1 MCFFLYKLQM
11 RYHIPENIISIAHRG
26 YSSKYKDNTFASFKN
41 VRSKGFQMIELDIQL
56 CKSGEI
62 IVYHDLYLKGYKIK
76 DLTLKEIK
84 RKKKSIMT
92 LVNFYNNFIKNN
104 SYNTSFYF
112 DMKGGDELAH
122 RLFCFIKTYN
132 VSINHIICC
141 SFNKKH
147 IDYLK
152 NKIPELS
159 VGLIISNTFN
169 EEDTK
174 KILKNINFLIVEWSM
189 LDKEMIKTCHNN
201 NVSVFT
207 YTMDSY
213 DVFNYIQDFE
223 IDGIVSNYRLFHS
236 KYGYYYSDF

>member
-1 MCFFLYKLQM
+1 M

-26 YSSKYKDNTFASFKN
+26 YSSKYKDNSFASFKN

-62 IVYHDLYLKGYKIK
+62 IVYHDLFLKGKKIIN
-76 DLTLKEIK
+76 LTLQEIQK
-84 RKKKSIMT
+84 KKKSIIT
-92 LVNFYNNFIKNN
+92 LKSFYENFMKNN
-104 SYNTSFYF
+104 IHNSSFYF

-132 VSINHIICC
+132 LSINHILCC

-152 NKIPELS
+152 EKIPELS
-159 VGLIISNTFN
+159 TGLIISNTFN
-169 EEDTK
+169 EKDTK
-174 KILKNINFLIVEWSM
+174 KLIKNINFLIIDWTM
-189 LDKEMIKTCHNN
+189 LDNTMIKTCHNN
-201 NVSVFT
+201 NVGVLT

-213 DVFNYIQDFE
+213 DVFNYIQDYE
-223 IDGIVSNYRLFHS
+223 LDGIISNYRLFHS